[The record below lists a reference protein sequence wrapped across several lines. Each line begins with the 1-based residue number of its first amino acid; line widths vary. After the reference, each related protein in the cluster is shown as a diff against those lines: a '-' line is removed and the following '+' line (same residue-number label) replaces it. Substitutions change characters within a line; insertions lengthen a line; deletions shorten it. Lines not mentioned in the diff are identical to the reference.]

1 VAQGKFKPMNT
12 QIVASIILGAMDG
25 EMVQWIT
32 DPTIFKLEE
41 SFDTMFEIILK
52 GIKK

>member
-1 VAQGKFKPMNT
+1 MNT
-12 QIVASIILGAMDG
+12 R
-25 EMVQWIT
+25 IT
-32 DPTIFKLEE
+32 DPNIFKLEE